1 MTSASSIKQT
11 TDCSALDTSVL
22 NQRLQSIR
30 IVMVNTT
37 LPANIGSAAR
47 AMLTMGLTDL
57 VVVDPKHPIDE
68 DSVAHAAGAKSVL
81 DNCTVVES
89 LEQALADCQLVF
101 AASSRQRH
109 IPRPVVTPDDAAK
122 LILSH
127 PTEDIK
133 VAVLFGRED
142 RGLTNQELAMA
153 DYHIQI
159 DANPDYPVLNVAS
172 AIQVISSFFYS
183 RFLQDARKPTVS
195 NPATSL
201 PRLAD
206 NTSTTSASDQDEG
219 NKINVIQRQN
229 WDAPAIT
236 QDQKSN
242 LQSRIIELMKG
253 LELVEST
260 EPDTLRELPNR
271 LLRLLSRVQLDQ
283 KEFEI
288 ISSIIAKIKRKL

>member
-1 MTSASSIKQT
+1 MTSNASIKQT
-11 TDCSALDTSVL
+11 TDRSALDTSVL

-122 LILSH
+122 LILSR

-159 DANPDYPVLNVAS
+159 DANLDYPVLNVAS

-271 LLRLLSRVQLDQ
+271 LSRLLSRVQLDQ

>member
-1 MTSASSIKQT
+1 MTSNASIKQT
-11 TDCSALDTSVL
+11 NELPALDTSAL

-219 NKINVIQRQN
+219 NKINVMQRQN

>member
-1 MTSASSIKQT
+1 MTSTATDSLNNSPTIDRSSLT
-11 TDCSALDTSVL
+11 
-22 NQRLQSIR
+22 QRLQNIR

-47 AMLTMGLTDL
+47 AMLTMGFSDL
-57 VVVDPKHPIDE
+57 VVVDPKHPIDA

-81 DNCTVVES
+81 DNCKVVDN
-89 LEQALADCQLVF
+89 LQQAIADCKLVF

-109 IPRPVVTPDDAAK
+109 IPRPVVTPDEAAK
-122 LILSH
+122 IILSH
-127 PTEDIK
+127 PVDDFK

-142 RGLTNQELAMA
+142 RGLTNEELALA

-183 RFLQDARKPTVS
+183 RFLQQSVDATPTIKDQNHS
-195 NPATSL
+195 NQNEL
-201 PRLAD
+201 
-206 NTSTTSASDQDEG
+206 Q
-219 NKINVIQRQN
+219 VIQRQY
-229 WDAPAIT
+229 WDTPAIN
-236 QDQKSN
+236 QQQKN
-242 LQSRIIELMKG
+242 GLQSRIIDLMHS
-253 LELVEST
+253 LQLVEST
-260 EPDTLRELPNR
+260 ENDKLRELPSR
-271 LLRLLSRVQLDQ
+271 LSRLLSRLQLDQ